1 MIWRSV
7 LNLNFFNEQ
16 TIYKQT
22 LLFQNI
28 FEYSGEDMMEF
39 LVCASHFSPEDQ
51 LK

>member
-7 LNLNFFNEQ
+7 LNLNICLNEQ
-16 TIYKQT
+16 TIYK

-28 FEYSGEDMMEF
+28 FEHRVEEMIKF

-51 LK
+51 FK